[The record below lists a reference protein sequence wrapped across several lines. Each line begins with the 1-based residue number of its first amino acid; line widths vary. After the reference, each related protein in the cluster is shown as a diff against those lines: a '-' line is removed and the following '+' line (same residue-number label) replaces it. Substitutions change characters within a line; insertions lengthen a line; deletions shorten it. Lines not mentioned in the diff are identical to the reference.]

1 MLAGATAVQI
11 GTANFI
17 NPRASED
24 VVDGITAY
32 AVAQKLTSIRPL
44 IGGLRL
50 PSATQHSLTSIEN
63 LAK

>member
-24 VVDGITAY
+24 VVDGISAY
-32 AVAQKLTSIRPL
+32 AVSEKLTSIRSI
-44 IGGLRL
+44 IGGLRMKSSEQQ
-50 PSATQHSLTSIEN
+50 PAN
-63 LAK
+63 LLKFL